1 MPEISAGHHFSLSPP
16 FKGLA
21 RRRSRVLLYEVC
33 VNRYFIVRYSN
44 HMPWVSVLLIA
55 LLVISVVLGVHW
67 AIVTH
72 ALLVV
77 LDVYMDTKI
86 SRARKIDGISGA

>member
-1 MPEISAGHHFSLSPP
+1 
-16 FKGLA
+16 
-21 RRRSRVLLYEVC
+21 
-33 VNRYFIVRYSN
+33 
-44 HMPWVSVLLIA
+44 MPWVSVLLIA